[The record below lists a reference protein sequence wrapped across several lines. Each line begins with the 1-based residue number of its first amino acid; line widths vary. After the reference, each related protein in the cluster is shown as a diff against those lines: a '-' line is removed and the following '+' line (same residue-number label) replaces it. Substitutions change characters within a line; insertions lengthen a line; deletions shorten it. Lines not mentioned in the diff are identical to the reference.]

1 MSDLMSSAE
10 LAEQHVEL
18 LPDRTVLS
26 LWRAGIDGIASGPG
40 DPGTRGANGQSF
52 SGPSM
57 WTLITGGPTQSDSGR
72 SVGDVSSKSG

>member
-1 MSDLMSSAE
+1 MFDAMSMAQ

-18 LPDRTVLS
+18 LPARTVLS
-26 LWRAGIDGIASGPG
+26 LWRAGIAGSPG

-57 WTLITGGPTQSDSGR
+57 WALITGSNQPDS
-72 SVGDVSSKSG
+72 STNVGDASGKNG